1 MKRDVADSHDYRSY
15 SVTRPEALLDEVY
28 VGLTERFV
36 RFRLSGDVWSPLA
49 LPAIVRILRDPRP
62 LYCFS
67 CGPSAQSSSGGVV
80 VSTSSGRLRPFSSSR
95 CTIWSWL
102 WAEALICFV
111 KQAASSLTCLIDCAT
126 IHQHHG
132 KNQANC
138 K

>member
-36 RFRLSGDVWSPLA
+36 RFRLSGDVCSPLA

-67 CGPSAQSSSGGVV
+67 CGPSAQSSSGGVAV
-80 VSTSSGRLRPFSSSR
+80 RLSHSQ
-95 CTIWSWL
+95 
-102 WAEALICFV
+102 EY
-111 KQAASSLTCLIDCAT
+111 SSLLVQLLLSLSRRSRGVVIVLRYGNYIVHPPPVRLASGHLSGPVHDPW
-126 IHQHHG
+126 
-132 KNQANC
+132 
-138 K
+138 